1 MVQESVA
8 LRVTYER
15 KIANWKKLTDTV
27 TNFIAKDSLPV
38 ECSTLP
44 TYIRDQCHQALFPPP
59 NKSRNGNR
67 DWVYE
72 VTTKQHASVISI
84 MLQCPLRL
92 GA

>member
-1 MVQESVA
+1 MLIKTIFNGMNRSLRGGHFILWIASGQVVKGRTGSQRMVQESVA

-44 TYIRDQCHQALFPPP
+44 T
-59 NKSRNGNR
+59 
-67 DWVYE
+67 
-72 VTTKQHASVISI
+72 
-84 MLQCPLRL
+84 
-92 GA
+92 